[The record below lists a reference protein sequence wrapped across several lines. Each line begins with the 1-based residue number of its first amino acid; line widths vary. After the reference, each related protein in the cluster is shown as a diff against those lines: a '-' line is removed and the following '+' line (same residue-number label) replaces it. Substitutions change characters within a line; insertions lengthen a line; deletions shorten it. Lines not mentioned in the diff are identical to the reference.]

1 VKHLRRDLAMLQRRL
16 LELGNRVEQAIA
28 DAVEALIERDEVR
41 ARRVLVHEEAIDSL
55 EVHLE
60 EECLKT
66 LALHQPVAGDLRFVI
81 TVLKVDN
88 DLERMGDAATSIAAR
103 ALQILNLPAT
113 DLPPQ
118 LPEMVRGARAM
129 TRKALD
135 CLVRADVAR
144 AREVLDDDAAIDAA
158 QRRLFELLQAR
169 MRARPDT
176 VDASVLLLSVTRQVE
191 RIADLATNIA
201 EDVIF
206 LHEGEIVRHRQN
218 KPRPQ

>member
-28 DAVEALIERDEVR
+28 DAVDALIERDEVR

-55 EVHLE
+55 EVHVE
-60 EECLKT
+60 EECLKI
-66 LALHQPVAGDLRFVI
+66 LALHQPVASDLRFVI

-88 DLERMGDAATSIAAR
+88 DLERMGDAATSMAAR
-103 ALQILNLPAT
+103 ALQILKLPAT

-129 TRKALD
+129 ARKALD
-135 CLVRADVAR
+135 CLLRADVAR

-158 QRRLFELLQAR
+158 QRSLFELLQAR

-206 LHEGEIVRHRQN
+206 LHEGEIVRHRQSQ
-218 KPRPQ
+218 PRER